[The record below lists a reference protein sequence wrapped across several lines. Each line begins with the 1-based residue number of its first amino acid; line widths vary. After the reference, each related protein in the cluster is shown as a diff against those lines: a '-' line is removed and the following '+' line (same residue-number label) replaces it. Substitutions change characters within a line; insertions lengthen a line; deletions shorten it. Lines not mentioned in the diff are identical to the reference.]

1 MKIKTL
7 KRLLSYI
14 KPYTPLAVLGFILA
28 VIAVS
33 LTLTA
38 PIIIGKAVDCAVGKG
53 DVDFSLMMRYIV
65 ILFFVVIGTAVAN
78 WLLGFVMNKI
88 SHGTVRDLRKETFR
102 KFSKL
107 PLSYI
112 DHTPKGDTMSVIISD
127 IDSISDGIIQGF
139 TQLFTGLATI
149 IGTLVF
155 MFSINIKIA
164 LVCVLITPLSL
175 VVASTISKFSHK
187 FFSEQSEVRGELGG
201 YINEMISGQKTVQ
214 AFSYKESSEKKF
226 EEINARLYKCG
237 VKAQFLSALTNPS
250 TRFVNGIVYAAV
262 GVSGAFAV
270 VGGALT
276 IGYLSTFLAYA
287 NQYTKPFNEISGVI
301 TELQT
306 AMAGAERVFKLL
318 DEKEEPSDE
327 DKPELINPDGSVEV
341 EKVFFSY
348 DKNIPLIED
357 FNLKV
362 NPGMRVAIVGPT
374 GCGKTTLINLLM
386 RFYDVDSGK
395 ISVSGNDITEIKRDS
410 LRGSYGMVLQET
422 WLFKGTI
429 RENIAYG
436 ADNPTEEEI
445 IAAAKS
451 AYAHSFIKRLP
462 DGYDTVISDDSE
474 NISQGQKQLLCIARV
489 MLIKPKML
497 ILDEATSSIDTM
509 TEIRV
514 QKAFNKIMEG
524 RTSFVIAHRLST
536 IKEADA
542 ILVMKS
548 GKVIEIGT
556 HDELIKKAGFY
567 SELYNSQYK
576 QA

>member
-1 MKIKTL
+1 MKLKTL
-7 KRLLSYI
+7 KRLLSYV
-14 KPYTPLAVLGFILA
+14 KPYAPLVILAFILA
-28 VIAVS
+28 AAAVA

-38 PIIIGKAVDCAVGKG
+38 PIITGKAVDCIIGKG
-53 DVDFSLMMRYIV
+53 DVDFNLMMKYIV
-65 ILFFVVIGTAVAN
+65 ILFFVVIGTALAN

-88 SHGTVRDLRKETFR
+88 SHGTVRDIRNETFS

-139 TQLFTGLATI
+139 TQLFTGIATI
-149 IGTLVF
+149 VGTLIF
-155 MFSINIKIA
+155 MFGINVKIA
-164 LVCVLITPLSL
+164 LVCVIITPLSL
-175 VVASTISKFSHK
+175 IVASTISKYSYK
-187 FFSEQSEVRGELGG
+187 FFSEQTEVRGELGG
-201 YINEMISGQKTVQ
+201 YINEMISGQKTIQ
-214 AFSYKESSEKKF
+214 AFSYKESSENKF
-226 EEINARLYKCG
+226 KEINGRLYKCG
-237 VKAQFLSALTNPS
+237 VKAQFLSALTNPC

-270 VGGALT
+270 VGGALSV
-276 IGYLSTFLAYA
+276 GFLSTFLAYA

-301 TELQT
+301 TELQ
-306 AMAGAERVFKLL
+306 AALSGAERVFALL
-318 DEKEEPSDE
+318 DEKEEEPDE
-327 DKPELINPDGSVEV
+327 NMPTLENPDGSVSV
-341 EKVFFSY
+341 ENVFFSY
-348 DKNIPLIED
+348 DKNVPLIED

-386 RFYDVDSGK
+386 RFYDVDKGK
-395 ISVSGNDITEIKRDS
+395 ISVSGNNITEIKRDS
-410 LRGSYGMVLQET
+410 LRSNYGMVLQET
-422 WLFKGTI
+422 WLFRGTI
-429 RENIAYG
+429 RDNIAYG
-436 ADNPTEEEI
+436 ADNPTDEEI
-445 IAAAKS
+445 IEAAKS

-462 DGYDTVISDDSE
+462 DGYDTVISDDDE

-556 HDELIKKAGFY
+556 HDELISKAGFY
-567 SELYNSQYK
+567 SELYNSQYR

>member
-1 MKIKTL
+1 MKLKTL
-7 KRLLSYI
+7 KRLLSYV
-14 KPYTPLAVLGFILA
+14 KPYTPLVVIAFILA
-28 VIAVS
+28 AVAVA

-38 PIIIGKAVDCAVGKG
+38 PIITGKAVDCIIGKG
-53 DVDFSLMMRYIV
+53 NVDFELMMKYII
-65 ILFFVVIGTAVAN
+65 ILFFVVIGTALSN

-88 SHGTVRDLRKETFR
+88 SHGTVRDIRNETFS

-127 IDSISDGIIQGF
+127 VDSISDGIIQGF
-139 TQLFTGLATI
+139 TQLFTGIATI
-149 IGTLVF
+149 VGTLIF
-155 MFSINIKIA
+155 MFGINVKIA
-164 LVCVLITPLSL
+164 LVCVVITPLSL
-175 VVASTISKFSHK
+175 IVASTISKYSYK
-187 FFSEQSEVRGELGG
+187 FFSEQTEVRGELGG

-226 EEINARLYKCG
+226 KEINGRLYKCG
-237 VKAQFLSALTNPS
+237 VKAQFLSALTNPC

-270 VGGALT
+270 VGGALSV
-276 IGYLSTFLAYA
+276 GFLSTFLAYA

-301 TELQT
+301 TELQ
-306 AMAGAERVFKLL
+306 AALSGAERVFALL
-318 DEKEEPSDE
+318 DEKEEESDE
-327 DKPELINPDGSVEV
+327 NMPTLENPDGSVSAHN
-341 EKVFFSY
+341 VFFSY

-395 ISVSGNDITEIKRDS
+395 ISVSGNDITEITRDS
-410 LRGSYGMVLQET
+410 LRSNYGMVLQET

-429 RENIAYG
+429 RDNIAYG
-436 ADNPTEEEI
+436 ADNPTDEEI
-445 IAAAKS
+445 IEAAKS

-462 DGYDTVISDDSE
+462 DGYDTVISDDDE

-567 SELYNSQYK
+567 SELYNSQYR

>member
-1 MKIKTL
+1 MKLKTL
-7 KRLLSYI
+7 KRLLSYV
-14 KPYTPLAVLGFILA
+14 KPYTPLVVIAFILA
-28 VIAVS
+28 AVAVA

-38 PIIIGKAVDCAVGKG
+38 PIITGKAVDCIIGKG
-53 DVDFSLMMRYIV
+53 NVDFNLMMKYIV
-65 ILFFVVIGTAVAN
+65 ILFFVVIGTALAN

-88 SHGTVRDLRKETFR
+88 SHGTVRDIRNESFK

-139 TQLFTGLATI
+139 TQLFTGIATI
-149 IGTLVF
+149 IGTLIF
-155 MFSINIKIA
+155 MFGINVKIA
-164 LVCVLITPLSL
+164 LVCVCITPLSL
-175 VVASTISKFSHK
+175 IVASTISKYSYR
-187 FFSEQSEVRGELGG
+187 FFSEQTEVRGELGG

-226 EEINARLYKCG
+226 KEINGRLYKCG
-237 VKAQFLSALTNPS
+237 VKAQFLSALTNPC

-270 VGGALT
+270 VGGALSV
-276 IGYLSTFLAYA
+276 GFLSTFLAYA

-301 TELQT
+301 TELQ
-306 AMAGAERVFKLL
+306 AALSGAERVFALL
-318 DEKEEPSDE
+318 DEKEEESDE
-327 DKPELINPDGSVEV
+327 NMPSLENPDGSVSV
-341 EKVFFSY
+341 HNVFFSY
-348 DKNIPLIED
+348 DKNVPLIED

-386 RFYDVDSGK
+386 RFYDVDKGK

-410 LRGSYGMVLQET
+410 LRSNYGMVLQET

-436 ADNPTEEEI
+436 ADNPTDEEI
-445 IAAAKS
+445 IEAAKS

-462 DGYDTVISDDSE
+462 DGYDTVISDDDE

-556 HDELIKKAGFY
+556 HDELISKAGFY
-567 SELYNSQYK
+567 SELYNSQYR

>member
-38 PIIIGKAVDCAVGKG
+38 PKIIGKAVDCAVGKG

-410 LRGSYGMVLQET
+410 LRSNYGMVLQET

-462 DGYDTVISDDSE
+462 DGYDTVISGDSE

-514 QKAFNKIMEG
+514 QKAFNRIMEG

>member
-1 MKIKTL
+1 MKLKTL
-7 KRLLSYI
+7 KRLLSYV
-14 KPYTPLAVLGFILA
+14 KPYTPLVVIAFILA
-28 VIAVS
+28 AVAVA

-38 PIIIGKAVDCAVGKG
+38 PIITGKAVDCIIGKG
-53 DVDFSLMMRYIV
+53 NVDFELMMKYII
-65 ILFFVVIGTAVAN
+65 ILFFVVIGTALSN

-88 SHGTVRDLRKETFR
+88 SHGTVRDIRNETFS

-127 IDSISDGIIQGF
+127 VDSISDGIIQGF
-139 TQLFTGLATI
+139 TQLFTGIATI
-149 IGTLVF
+149 VGTLIF
-155 MFSINIKIA
+155 MFGINVKIA
-164 LVCVLITPLSL
+164 LVCVVITPLSL
-175 VVASTISKFSHK
+175 IVASTISKYSYK
-187 FFSEQSEVRGELGG
+187 FFSEQTEVRGELGG

-226 EEINARLYKCG
+226 KEINGRLYKCG
-237 VKAQFLSALTNPS
+237 VKAQFLSALTNPC

-270 VGGALT
+270 VGGALSV
-276 IGYLSTFLAYA
+276 GFLSTFLAYA

-301 TELQT
+301 TELQ
-306 AMAGAERVFKLL
+306 AALSGAERVFALL
-318 DEKEEPSDE
+318 DEKEEESDE
-327 DKPELINPDGSVEV
+327 NMPTLENPDGSVSAHN
-341 EKVFFSY
+341 VFFSY

-395 ISVSGNDITEIKRDS
+395 ISVSGNDITEITRDS
-410 LRGSYGMVLQET
+410 LRNNYGMVLQET

-429 RENIAYG
+429 RDNIAYG
-436 ADNPTEEEI
+436 ADNPTDEEI
-445 IAAAKS
+445 IEAAKS

-462 DGYDTVISDDSE
+462 DGYDTVISDDDE

-536 IKEADA
+536 IKEADV

-567 SELYNSQYK
+567 SELYNSQYR

>member
-1 MKIKTL
+1 MKLKTL
-7 KRLLSYI
+7 KRLLSYV
-14 KPYTPLAVLGFILA
+14 KPYTPLVVIAFILA
-28 VIAVS
+28 AVAVA

-38 PIIIGKAVDCAVGKG
+38 PIITGKAVDCIIGKG
-53 DVDFSLMMRYIV
+53 NVDFELMMKYII
-65 ILFFVVIGTAVAN
+65 ILFFVVIGTALSN

-88 SHGTVRDLRKETFR
+88 SHGTVRDIRNETFS

-127 IDSISDGIIQGF
+127 VDSISDGIIQGF
-139 TQLFTGLATI
+139 TQLFTGIATI
-149 IGTLVF
+149 VGTLIF
-155 MFSINIKIA
+155 MFGINVKIA

-175 VVASTISKFSHK
+175 IVASTISRFSYK
-187 FFSEQSEVRGELGG
+187 FFSEQTEVRGELGG

-226 EEINARLYKCG
+226 KEINGRLYKCG
-237 VKAQFLSALTNPS
+237 VKAQFLSALTNPC

-270 VGGALT
+270 VGGALSV
-276 IGYLSTFLAYA
+276 GFLSTFLAYA

-301 TELQT
+301 TELQ
-306 AMAGAERVFKLL
+306 AALSGAERVFALL
-318 DEKEEPSDE
+318 DEKEEESDE
-327 DKPELINPDGSVEV
+327 NMPTLENPDGSVSAHN
-341 EKVFFSY
+341 VFFSY

-395 ISVSGNDITEIKRDS
+395 ISVSGNDITEITRDS
-410 LRGSYGMVLQET
+410 LRNNYGMVLQET

-429 RENIAYG
+429 RDNIAYG
-436 ADNPTEEEI
+436 ADNPTDEEI
-445 IAAAKS
+445 IEAAKS

-462 DGYDTVISDDSE
+462 DGYDTVISDDDE

-536 IKEADA
+536 IKEADV

-567 SELYNSQYK
+567 SELYNSQYR

>member
-1 MKIKTL
+1 MKMKTL
-7 KRLLSYI
+7 RRLLSYI
-14 KPYTPLAVLGFILA
+14 KPYTPLAILAFVLA

-38 PIIIGKAVDCAVGKG
+38 PIIIGKAVDCAIGKG
-53 DVDFSLMMRYIV
+53 DVDFALMMKYIV
-65 ILFFVVIGTAVAN
+65 ILFFVVIGTALSN
-78 WLLGFVMNKI
+78 WALGFVMNKI

-112 DHTPKGDTMSVIISD
+112 DHTPKGDTMSVIVSD

-139 TQLFTGLATI
+139 TQLFTGIATI
-149 IGTLVF
+149 VGTLIF
-155 MFSINIKIA
+155 MFSINVKIA
-164 LVCVLITPLSL
+164 LVCVCITPLSL

-187 FFSEQSEVRGELGG
+187 FFSEQSAVRGELGG

-214 AFSYKESSEKKF
+214 AFSYKETSENKF
-226 EEINARLYKCG
+226 KEINGRLYKCG
-237 VKAQFLSALTNPS
+237 VKAQFLSALTNPC

-306 AMAGAERVFKLL
+306 AMAGAERVFRLL
-318 DEKEEPSDE
+318 DEEEEPSDE
-327 DKPELINPDGSVEV
+327 DKPALENPDGSVSV
-341 EKVFFSY
+341 ENVFFSY

-395 ISVSGNDITEIKRDS
+395 ICVSGNDITEIKRDS
-410 LRGSYGMVLQET
+410 LRSNYGMVLQET

-429 RENIAYG
+429 RDNIAYG
-436 ADNPTEEEI
+436 ADNPTDEEI
-445 IAAAKS
+445 IEAAKS

-462 DGYDTVISDDSE
+462 DGYDTVISDDDE

-556 HDELIKKAGFY
+556 HDELIRKAGFY

>member
-1 MKIKTL
+1 MKLKTL
-7 KRLLSYI
+7 KRLLSYV
-14 KPYTPLAVLGFILA
+14 KPYTPLVVIAFILA
-28 VIAVS
+28 AVAVA

-38 PIIIGKAVDCAVGKG
+38 PIITGKAVDCVIGKG
-53 DVDFSLMMRYIV
+53 NVDFSLMMKYIV
-65 ILFFVVIGTAVAN
+65 ILFFVVIGTALSN

-88 SHGTVRDLRKETFR
+88 SHGTVRDIRNESFK

-139 TQLFTGLATI
+139 TQLFTGIATI
-149 IGTLVF
+149 IGTLIF
-155 MFSINIKIA
+155 MFGINVKIA
-164 LVCVLITPLSL
+164 LVCVCITPLSL
-175 VVASTISKFSHK
+175 IVASTISKYSYR
-187 FFSEQSEVRGELGG
+187 FFSEQTEVRGELGG

-226 EEINARLYKCG
+226 KEINGRLYKCG
-237 VKAQFLSALTNPS
+237 VKAQFLSALTNPC

-270 VGGALT
+270 VGGALSV
-276 IGYLSTFLAYA
+276 GFLSTFLAYA

-301 TELQT
+301 TELQ
-306 AMAGAERVFKLL
+306 AALSGAERVFALL
-318 DEKEEPSDE
+318 DEKEEESDE
-327 DKPELINPDGSVEV
+327 NMPSLENPDGSVSV
-341 EKVFFSY
+341 HNVFFSY
-348 DKNIPLIED
+348 DKNVPLIED

-386 RFYDVDSGK
+386 RFYDVDKGK

-410 LRGSYGMVLQET
+410 LRSNYGMVLQET

-436 ADNPTEEEI
+436 ADNPTDEEI
-445 IAAAKS
+445 IEAAKS

-462 DGYDTVISDDSE
+462 DGYDTVISDDDE

-556 HDELIKKAGFY
+556 HDELISKAGFY
-567 SELYNSQYK
+567 SELYNSQYR

>member
-1 MKIKTL
+1 MKMKTL
-7 KRLLSYI
+7 RRLLSYI
-14 KPYTPLAVLGFILA
+14 KPYIPLAVLGFILA

-53 DVDFSLMMRYIV
+53 DVDFSLMMSYIV

-139 TQLFTGLATI
+139 TQLFTGIATI
-149 IGTLVF
+149 VGTLVF
-155 MFSINIKIA
+155 MFSINVKIA

-187 FFSEQSEVRGELGG
+187 FFSEQSVVRGELGG

-226 EEINARLYKCG
+226 KEINARLYKCG

-262 GVSGAFAV
+262 GVSGAFAA

-306 AMAGAERVFKLL
+306 AMAGAERVFRLL
-318 DEKEEPSDE
+318 DEEEEPSDE

-386 RFYDVDSGK
+386 RFYDVDNGK

-429 RENIAYG
+429 RDNIAYG
-436 ADNPTEEEI
+436 ADNPTDEEI